1 MYEDIVLICLVSFSF
16 YPFFLP
22 FFAHFLIF
30 LQTPFLLPSFP
41 YPPCVSVFLP
51 LTHIISQSSFIV
63 FSFLLFSALPP
74 PIFFLNILY
83 PSFPH
88 FLLSI
93 SHFLSFF
100 FLTPILCPYFPP
112 FFSFCHPLFLYLF
125 ISFASFLPF
134 NFLASLMVLCFPS
147 DFLHPVYPLVLLAR
161 IMTLGVSTHNLS
173 GGIGIFWGHG
183 LCYLWRPQDGHV
195 TITVHRIR

>member
-1 MYEDIVLICLVSFSF
+1 
-16 YPFFLP
+16 
-22 FFAHFLIF
+22 
-30 LQTPFLLPSFP
+30 
-41 YPPCVSVFLP
+41 
-51 LTHIISQSSFIV
+51 
-63 FSFLLFSALPP
+63 LPP
-74 PIFFLNILY
+74 PSILFLNILY

-134 NFLASLMVLCFPS
+134 NFLASLMVL
-147 DFLHPVYPLVLLAR
+147 
-161 IMTLGVSTHNLS
+161 
-173 GGIGIFWGHG
+173 
-183 LCYLWRPQDGHV
+183 
-195 TITVHRIR
+195 